1 MNAKAL
7 MVQGTSSGAGKSTI
21 VIALCRIFSN
31 MGYKVSP
38 FKAQNMSS
46 KIHIISNVHRI
57 SKIQAIQAFAA
68 RKEPEWRINPVLLVP
83 LGNNKSNVFVAGK
96 FLEEMSAI
104 KYYKEFVLAKGFPI
118 VLDSLNK
125 LKKENDII
133 IIEGAGSPAEINI
146 AKYDIA
152 NMLLAEKIN
161 SPVILVSDIER
172 GGCFASIFGTI
183 KLLKIKHQQLIKG
196 FLINKFRGDETIL
209 EEGIRFIEYRTKVNN
224 LGIIPKF
231 EFFLPPE
238 DSLDGT
244 NNNTNNLKNLKKFS
258 SKKKMNDQI
267 NLLATTI
274 KTKIN
279 VEFIL
284 QQVLKIE

>member
-1 MNAKAL
+1 MNAKVL

-68 RKEPEWRINPVLLVP
+68 RKELEWQINPILLVP

-104 KYYKEFVLAKGFPI
+104 KYYQEFVLAKGFPI
-118 VLDSLNK
+118 VLDAVNK
-125 LKKENDII
+125 LKNENDII

-152 NMLLAEKIN
+152 NMLLAEAIN
-161 SPVILVSDIER
+161 SRVILVSDIER

-183 KLLKIKHQQLIKG
+183 KLLKIKHQRLIKG
-196 FLINKFRGDETIL
+196 FIINKFRGDENIL

-224 LGIIPKF
+224 IGIIPKF

-244 NNNTNNLKNLKKFS
+244 NNDNLKNLKKFS
-258 SKKKMNDQI
+258 SKKKMNEQI
-267 NLLATTI
+267 DLLAATI
-274 KTKIN
+274 GSRIN
-279 VEFIL
+279 VDFIL
-284 QQVLKIE
+284 QHVLKIG

>member
-1 MNAKAL
+1 MNAKVV

-68 RKEPEWRINPVLLVP
+68 RKELEWQINPILLVP

-104 KYYKEFVLAKGFPI
+104 KYYQEFVLAKGFPI
-118 VLDSLNK
+118 VLDAVNK
-125 LKKENDII
+125 LKNENDII

-152 NMLLAEKIN
+152 NMLLAETIN

-183 KLLKIKHQQLIKG
+183 KLLKIKHQRLIKG
-196 FLINKFRGDETIL
+196 FIINKFRGDENIL

-224 LGIIPKF
+224 IGIIPKF

-244 NNNTNNLKNLKKFS
+244 NNDNLKNLRKFS
-258 SKKKMNDQI
+258 SKKKMNEQI
-267 NLLATTI
+267 DLLAATI
-274 KTKIN
+274 GSRIN
-279 VEFIL
+279 VDFIL
-284 QQVLKIE
+284 QHVLKIG

>member
-1 MNAKAL
+1 MNPKVV

-46 KIHIISNVHRI
+46 KIHFISNVHRI

-68 RKEPEWRINPVLLVP
+68 RKELEWQINPILLVP

-104 KYYKEFVLAKGFPI
+104 KYYQEFVLAKGFPI
-118 VLDSLNK
+118 VLDAVNK
-125 LKKENDII
+125 LKNENDII

-152 NMLLAEKIN
+152 NMLLAETIN

-183 KLLKIKHQQLIKG
+183 KLLKIKHQRLIKG
-196 FLINKFRGDETIL
+196 FIINKFRGDENIL
-209 EEGIRFIEYRTKVNN
+209 EEGIRSIEYRTKVNN
-224 LGIIPKF
+224 IGIIPKF

-244 NNNTNNLKNLKKFS
+244 NNDNLKNLKEFS
-258 SKKKMNDQI
+258 SKKKMNEQI
-267 NLLATTI
+267 DLLAATI
-274 KTKIN
+274 GSRIN
-279 VEFIL
+279 VDFIL
-284 QQVLKIE
+284 QHVLKIG

>member
-1 MNAKAL
+1 MNAKVL

-31 MGYKVSP
+31 LGYKVSP

-46 KIHIISNVHRI
+46 KIHIISNVYRI

-68 RKEPEWRINPVLLVP
+68 RKELEWRINPVLLVP
-83 LGNNKSNVFVAGK
+83 LGNDKSNVFVAGK

-104 KYYKEFVLAKGFPI
+104 KYYNEFVLAKGFPI
-118 VLDSLNK
+118 VLDAVNK
-125 LKKENDII
+125 LKNENDII

-161 SPVILVSDIER
+161 SPVLLVSDIER

-183 KLLKIKHQQLIKG
+183 KLLKIKHQRLIKG
-196 FLINKFRGDETIL
+196 FIINKFRGDENIL
-209 EEGIRFIEYRTKVNN
+209 EDAIRFIECRTKVNN
-224 LGIIPKF
+224 IGIIPKF

-244 NNNTNNLKNLKKFS
+244 NNDNLKYLKKFS
-258 SKKKMNDQI
+258 SKKKMNEQI
-267 NLLATTI
+267 DLLAATI
-274 KTKIN
+274 GTRIN
-279 VEFIL
+279 VEYIL
-284 QQVLKIE
+284 KQVLKIG

>member
-1 MNAKAL
+1 MNAKVV

-68 RKEPEWRINPVLLVP
+68 RKELEWQINPILLVP

-104 KYYKEFVLAKGFPI
+104 KYYREFVLAKGFPI
-118 VLDSLNK
+118 VLDAVNK
-125 LKKENDII
+125 LKNENDII

-152 NMLLAEKIN
+152 NMLLAETIN

-183 KLLKIKHQQLIKG
+183 KLLKIKHQRLIKG
-196 FLINKFRGDETIL
+196 FIINKFRGDENIL
-209 EEGIRFIEYRTKVNN
+209 EEGIRSIEYRTKVNN
-224 LGIIPKF
+224 IGTIPKF

-244 NNNTNNLKNLKKFS
+244 NNDNLKNLKKFS
-258 SKKKMNDQI
+258 SKKKMNEQI
-267 NLLATTI
+267 DLLAATI
-274 KTKIN
+274 GSRIN
-279 VEFIL
+279 VDFIL
-284 QQVLKIE
+284 QHVLKIG

>member
-1 MNAKAL
+1 MNAKVV

-57 SKIQAIQAFAA
+57 SQIQAIQAFAA
-68 RKEPEWRINPVLLVP
+68 RKELEWQINPILLVP

-104 KYYKEFVLAKGFPI
+104 KYYQEFVLAKGFPI
-118 VLDSLNK
+118 VLDAVNK
-125 LKKENDII
+125 LKNENDII

-152 NMLLAEKIN
+152 NMLLAEAIN
-161 SPVILVSDIER
+161 SRVILVSDIER

-183 KLLKIKHQQLIKG
+183 KLLKIKHQRLIKG
-196 FLINKFRGDETIL
+196 FIINKFRGDENIL

-224 LGIIPKF
+224 IGIIPKF

-244 NNNTNNLKNLKKFS
+244 NNDNLKNLKKFS
-258 SKKKMNDQI
+258 SKKKMNEQI
-267 NLLATTI
+267 DLLAATI
-274 KTKIN
+274 GSRIN
-279 VEFIL
+279 VDFIL
-284 QQVLKIE
+284 QHVLKIG

>member
-1 MNAKAL
+1 MNAKVV

-57 SKIQAIQAFAA
+57 SQIQAIQAFAA
-68 RKEPEWRINPVLLVP
+68 RKELEWQINPILLVP

-96 FLEEMSAI
+96 FLKEMSAI
-104 KYYKEFVLAKGFPI
+104 KYYQEFVLAKGFPI
-118 VLDSLNK
+118 VLDAVNK
-125 LKKENDII
+125 LKNENDII

-152 NMLLAEKIN
+152 NMLLAEAIN
-161 SPVILVSDIER
+161 SRVILVSDIER

-183 KLLKIKHQQLIKG
+183 KLLKIKHQRLIKG
-196 FLINKFRGDETIL
+196 FIINKFRGDENIL

-224 LGIIPKF
+224 IGTIPKF

-244 NNNTNNLKNLKKFS
+244 NNDNLKNLKKFS
-258 SKKKMNDQI
+258 SQKKMNEQI
-267 NLLATTI
+267 DLLAATI
-274 KTKIN
+274 GSRIN
-279 VEFIL
+279 VDFIL
-284 QQVLKIE
+284 QHVLKIG

>member
-1 MNAKAL
+1 MNAKVL

-57 SKIQAIQAFAA
+57 SQIQAIQAFAA
-68 RKEPEWRINPVLLVP
+68 RKELEWRINPILLVP
-83 LGNNKSNVFVAGK
+83 IGNNKSNVFVAGK

-104 KYYKEFVLAKGFPI
+104 KYYQEFVLAKGFPI
-118 VLDSLNK
+118 VLDSVNK
-125 LKKENDII
+125 LKNENDII

-152 NMLLAEKIN
+152 NMLLAKKIN

-183 KLLKIKHQQLIKG
+183 KLLKIKHQRLIKG
-196 FLINKFRGDETIL
+196 FLINKFRGDENIL
-209 EEGIRFIEYRTKVNN
+209 EEGIRFIEYITRVNN
-224 LGIIPKF
+224 IGIIPKF
-231 EFFLPPE
+231 KFFLPPE

-244 NNNTNNLKNLKKFS
+244 NNNNLENLKKFS

-267 NLLATTI
+267 DLLAATI
-274 KTKIN
+274 RTRIN

-284 QQVLKIE
+284 QKILKIG

>member
-1 MNAKAL
+1 MTAKVL

-21 VIALCRIFSN
+21 VIALCRILSN

-46 KIHIISNVHRI
+46 QIHIISNVYTI
-57 SKIQAIQAFAA
+57 SMIQAIQAFAA

-83 LGNNKSNVFVAGK
+83 LGNNKSKVFLAGK

-104 KYYKEFVLAKGFPI
+104 KYYKDFVLAKGFPI
-118 VLDSLNK
+118 VMDSLNK
-125 LKKENDII
+125 LKNENDII

-146 AKYDIA
+146 TKYDIA
-152 NMLLAEKIN
+152 NMLLAEKTN
-161 SPVILVSDIER
+161 SPVLLVSDIER

-183 KLLKIKHQQLIKG
+183 KLLKIKHQRLIKG
-196 FLINKFRGDETIL
+196 FLINKFRGDENIL
-209 EEGIRFIEYRTKVNN
+209 EEGIRYIEDRTKVNN

-231 EFFLPPE
+231 EFYLPPE

-244 NNNTNNLKNLKKFS
+244 NNNQLESLQKFS
-258 SKKKMNDQI
+258 SKTKMNDQI
-267 NLLATTI
+267 DLLATTI
-274 KTKIN
+274 RTRIN
-279 VEFIL
+279 IEFIL
-284 QQVLKIE
+284 QHVLKIG

>member
-1 MNAKAL
+1 MNAKVV

-68 RKEPEWRINPVLLVP
+68 RKELEWHINPILLVP

-96 FLEEMSAI
+96 FFEEMSAI
-104 KYYKEFVLAKGFPI
+104 KYYQEFVLAKGFPI
-118 VLDSLNK
+118 VLDAVNK
-125 LKKENDII
+125 LKNENDII

-152 NMLLAEKIN
+152 NMLLAETIN

-183 KLLKIKHQQLIKG
+183 KLLKIKHQRLIKG
-196 FLINKFRGDETIL
+196 FIINKFRGDENIL
-209 EEGIRFIEYRTKVNN
+209 EDGIRFIEYRTKVNN
-224 LGIIPKF
+224 IGIIPKF

-244 NNNTNNLKNLKKFS
+244 NNDNLKNLKKFS
-258 SKKKMNDQI
+258 SKKKMNEQI
-267 NLLATTI
+267 DLLAATI
-274 KTKIN
+274 GSRIN
-279 VEFIL
+279 VDFIL
-284 QQVLKIE
+284 QHVLKIG

>member
-1 MNAKAL
+1 MNAKVV

-68 RKEPEWRINPVLLVP
+68 RKELEWQINPILLVP

-104 KYYKEFVLAKGFPI
+104 KYYQEFVLAKGFPI
-118 VLDSLNK
+118 VLDAVNK

-152 NMLLAEKIN
+152 NMLLAETIN

-183 KLLKIKHQQLIKG
+183 KLLKIKHQRLIKG
-196 FLINKFRGDETIL
+196 FIINKFRGDENIL
-209 EEGIRFIEYRTKVNN
+209 EEGIRSIEYRTKVNN
-224 LGIIPKF
+224 IGTIPKF

-244 NNNTNNLKNLKKFS
+244 NNDNLKNLKKFS
-258 SKKKMNDQI
+258 SKKKMNEQI
-267 NLLATTI
+267 DLLAATI
-274 KTKIN
+274 GSRIN
-279 VEFIL
+279 VDFIL
-284 QQVLKIE
+284 QHVLKIG

>member
-1 MNAKAL
+1 MNPKVV

-46 KIHIISNVHRI
+46 KIHFISNVHRI

-68 RKEPEWRINPVLLVP
+68 RKELEWQINPILLVP

-104 KYYKEFVLAKGFPI
+104 KYYQEFVLAKGFPI
-118 VLDSLNK
+118 VLGAVNK
-125 LKKENDII
+125 LKNENDII

-152 NMLLAEKIN
+152 NMLLAETIN

-183 KLLKIKHQQLIKG
+183 KLLKIKHQRLIKG
-196 FLINKFRGDETIL
+196 FIINKFRGDENIL

-224 LGIIPKF
+224 IGIIPKF

-244 NNNTNNLKNLKKFS
+244 NNDNLKNLKKFS
-258 SKKKMNDQI
+258 SKKKMNEQI
-267 NLLATTI
+267 DVLAATI
-274 KTKIN
+274 GSRIN
-279 VEFIL
+279 VDFIL
-284 QQVLKIE
+284 QHVLKIG

>member
-1 MNAKAL
+1 MNAKVL

-57 SKIQAIQAFAA
+57 SQIQAIQAFAA
-68 RKEPEWRINPVLLVP
+68 RKELEWRINPILLVP
-83 LGNNKSNVFVAGK
+83 IGNNKSNVFVAGK

-104 KYYKEFVLAKGFPI
+104 KYYQEFVLAKGFPI
-118 VLDSLNK
+118 VLDSVNK
-125 LKKENDII
+125 LKNENDII

-152 NMLLAEKIN
+152 NMLLAKKIN

-183 KLLKIKHQQLIKG
+183 KLLKIKHQRLIKG
-196 FLINKFRGDETIL
+196 FLINKFRGDENIL
-209 EEGIRFIEYRTKVNN
+209 KEGIRFIEYRTRVNN
-224 LGIIPKF
+224 IGIIPKF
-231 EFFLPPE
+231 KFFLPPE
-238 DSLDGT
+238 DSLDGI
-244 NNNTNNLKNLKKFS
+244 NNNNLEDFKKFS

-267 NLLATTI
+267 DLLAATI
-274 KTKIN
+274 KTRIN

-284 QQVLKIE
+284 QKILKIG

>member
-1 MNAKAL
+1 MNAKVV

-68 RKEPEWRINPVLLVP
+68 RKEPEWQINPVLLVP

-104 KYYKEFVLAKGFPI
+104 KYYQEFVLAKGFPI
-118 VLDSLNK
+118 VLDAVNK
-125 LKKENDII
+125 LKNENDII

-152 NMLLAEKIN
+152 NMLLAETIN

-183 KLLKIKHQQLIKG
+183 KLLKIKHQRLIKG
-196 FLINKFRGDETIL
+196 FIINKFRGDENIL

-224 LGIIPKF
+224 IGTIPKF

-244 NNNTNNLKNLKKFS
+244 NNDNLKNLKKFS
-258 SKKKMNDQI
+258 SKKKMNEQI
-267 NLLATTI
+267 DLLAATI
-274 KTKIN
+274 GSRIN
-279 VEFIL
+279 VDFIL
-284 QQVLKIE
+284 QHVLKIG

>member
-1 MNAKAL
+1 MNPKVL

-31 MGYKVSP
+31 LGYKVSP

-46 KIHIISNVHRI
+46 KIHIISNVYRI
-57 SKIQAIQAFAA
+57 SKIQALQAFAA
-68 RKEPEWRINPVLLVP
+68 RKVPEWRINPILLVP
-83 LGNNKSNVFVAGK
+83 LGNDKSNVFVAGK

-104 KYYKEFVLAKGFPI
+104 KYYNEFVLAKGFPI
-118 VLDSLNK
+118 VLDAVNK
-125 LKKENDII
+125 LKNENDII

-183 KLLKIKHQQLIKG
+183 KLLKIKNQRLIKG
-196 FLINKFRGDETIL
+196 FIINKFRGDENIL
-209 EEGIRFIEYRTKVNN
+209 EEAIRFIECRTKVNN
-224 LGIIPKF
+224 IGIIPKF

-238 DSLDGT
+238 DSLDGL
-244 NNNTNNLKNLKKFS
+244 NNDNLKNLKKFS
-258 SKKKMNDQI
+258 SKKKLNEQI
-267 NLLATTI
+267 DLLAATI
-274 KTKIN
+274 GTRIN
-279 VEFIL
+279 VEYIL
-284 QQVLKIE
+284 KQVLKIG

>member
-1 MNAKAL
+1 
-7 MVQGTSSGAGKSTI
+7 
-21 VIALCRIFSN
+21 

-57 SKIQAIQAFAA
+57 SQIQAIQAFAA
-68 RKEPEWRINPVLLVP
+68 RKELEWRINPILLVP
-83 LGNNKSNVFVAGK
+83 IGNNKSNVFVAGK

-104 KYYKEFVLAKGFPI
+104 KYYQEFVLAKGFPI
-118 VLDSLNK
+118 VLDSVNK
-125 LKKENDII
+125 LKNENDII

-146 AKYDIA
+146 TKYDIA

-183 KLLKIKHQQLIKG
+183 KLLKIKHQRLIKG
-196 FLINKFRGDETIL
+196 FLINKFRGDENIL
-209 EEGIRFIEYRTKVNN
+209 EEGIRFIEYITRVNN
-224 LGIIPKF
+224 IGIIPKF
-231 EFFLPPE
+231 KFFLPPE

-244 NNNTNNLKNLKKFS
+244 NNNNLENLKKFS

-267 NLLATTI
+267 DLLAATI
-274 KTKIN
+274 RTRIN

-284 QQVLKIE
+284 QKILKIG

>member
-1 MNAKAL
+1 MTAKVL

-21 VIALCRIFSN
+21 VIALCRILSD

-46 KIHIISNVHRI
+46 KIHIISNVYTI
-57 SKIQAIQAFAA
+57 SMIQAIQALAA

-83 LGNNKSNVFVAGK
+83 LGNNKSKVFLAGK

-104 KYYKEFVLAKGFPI
+104 KYYKEFVLAKGFPV

-125 LKKENDII
+125 LKNENDII

-146 AKYDIA
+146 TKYDIA
-152 NMLLAEKIN
+152 NMLLAEKTN
-161 SPVILVSDIER
+161 SPVLLVSDIER

-183 KLLKIKHQQLIKG
+183 KLLKIKHQRLIKG
-196 FLINKFRGDETIL
+196 FLINKFRGDENIL
-209 EEGIRFIEYRTKVNN
+209 EEGIRYIEYRTKVNN

-244 NNNTNNLKNLKKFS
+244 NNNQLESLQKFS

-267 NLLATTI
+267 DLLATTI
-274 KTKIN
+274 RSRIN
-279 VEFIL
+279 IEFIL
-284 QQVLKIE
+284 QHVLK

>member
-1 MNAKAL
+1 MNAKVL

-31 MGYKVSP
+31 LGYKVSP

-46 KIHIISNVHRI
+46 KIHIISNVYRI

-68 RKEPEWRINPVLLVP
+68 RKELEWRINPVLLVP
-83 LGNNKSNVFVAGK
+83 LGNDKSNVFVEGK

-104 KYYKEFVLAKGFPI
+104 KYYNEFVLAKGFPI
-118 VLDSLNK
+118 VLDAVNK
-125 LKKENDII
+125 LKNENDII

-146 AKYDIA
+146 AQYDIA

-183 KLLKIKHQQLIKG
+183 KLLKIKHQRLIKG
-196 FLINKFRGDETIL
+196 FIINKFRGDENIL
-209 EEGIRFIEYRTKVNN
+209 EDAIRFIECRTKVNN
-224 LGIIPKF
+224 IGIIPKF

-244 NNNTNNLKNLKKFS
+244 NNDNLKYLKKFS
-258 SKKKMNDQI
+258 SKKKMNEQI
-267 NLLATTI
+267 DLLAATI
-274 KTKIN
+274 GTRIN
-279 VEFIL
+279 VEYIL
-284 QQVLKIE
+284 KQVLKIG

>member
-1 MNAKAL
+1 MTAKVL

-21 VIALCRIFSN
+21 VIALCRILSN

-46 KIHIISNVHRI
+46 QIHIISNVYTI
-57 SKIQAIQAFAA
+57 SMIQAIQAFAA
-68 RKEPEWRINPVLLVP
+68 RKEPEWRINPVLLIP
-83 LGNNKSNVFVAGK
+83 LGNNKSKVFLAGK
-96 FLEEMSAI
+96 FLEEMSAK
-104 KYYKEFVLAKGFPI
+104 KYYTEFVLAKGFPI

-125 LKKENDII
+125 LKNENDII

-146 AKYDIA
+146 TKYDIA
-152 NMLLAEKIN
+152 NMLLAEKTN
-161 SPVILVSDIER
+161 SPVLLVSDIER

-183 KLLKIKHQQLIKG
+183 KLLKIKHQRLIKG
-196 FLINKFRGDETIL
+196 FLINKFRGDENIL
-209 EEGIRFIEYRTKVNN
+209 EEGIRYIEYRTKVNN

-244 NNNTNNLKNLKKFS
+244 NNNQLESLQKFS

-267 NLLATTI
+267 DLLATTI
-274 KTKIN
+274 RSRIN
-279 VEFIL
+279 IEFIL
-284 QQVLKIE
+284 QHVLKIG

>member
-1 MNAKAL
+1 MNAKVV

-46 KIHIISNVHRI
+46 KIHIISNVHSI

-68 RKEPEWRINPVLLVP
+68 RKEPEWQINPVLLVP

-104 KYYKEFVLAKGFPI
+104 KYYQEFVLAKGFPI
-118 VLDSLNK
+118 VLDAVNK
-125 LKKENDII
+125 LKNENDII

-196 FLINKFRGDETIL
+196 FLINKFRGDENIL

-244 NNNTNNLKNLKKFS
+244 NNDNLKNLKKFS
-258 SKKKMNDQI
+258 SKKKMDEQI
-267 NLLATTI
+267 DLLAATI
-274 KTKIN
+274 GSRIN
-279 VEFIL
+279 VDFIL
-284 QQVLKIE
+284 QQVLKIG